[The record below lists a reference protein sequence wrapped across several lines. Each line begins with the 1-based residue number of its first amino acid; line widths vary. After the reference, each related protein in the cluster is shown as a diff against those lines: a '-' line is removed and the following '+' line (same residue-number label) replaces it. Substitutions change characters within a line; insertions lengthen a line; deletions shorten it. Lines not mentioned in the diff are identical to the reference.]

1 MNVSNRLTLASALLY
16 KWYEEKAEI
25 EHLCLSDH
33 LKAGI
38 KCVSEFIICTY
49 RRNIGNELSR
59 STGFLCGKYVSYGAS
74 SSVDIVN
81 GLPRLILMP

>member
-1 MNVSNRLTLASALLY
+1 MGGKDNWGKEAQKKGRELKDNYKAVCHPEMFLRLDVSNRLTLVSALLY

-25 EHLCLSDH
+25 EHLCISDH

-49 RRNIGNELSR
+49 H
-59 STGFLCGKYVSYGAS
+59 
-74 SSVDIVN
+74 
-81 GLPRLILMP
+81 